1 VSWDGESRRI
11 ADDIRV
17 LALALVNTMGFLLLA
32 KVDTKWAFEEVGRAL
47 AWPTGFQSSSPLEQ
61 L

>member
-32 KVDTKWAFEEVGRAL
+32 KVDTK
-47 AWPTGFQSSSPLEQ
+47 
-61 L
+61 